1 MCLPFFDLRPL
12 YNDDFN
18 CQSAKYTNVLVH
30 GARGGEGEG
39 VKIKSKN
46 VIAPSAEN
54 SYFNKEETPTP
65 SCSFPA
71 KIGSFAATRKSATR
85 LGAAHGALAR

>member
-1 MCLPFFDLRPL
+1 MYLPFFDLRPL

-46 VIAPSAEN
+46 VIAPS
-54 SYFNKEETPTP
+54 T
-65 SCSFPA
+65 
-71 KIGSFAATRKSATR
+71 
-85 LGAAHGALAR
+85 